1 VNESELFY
9 KFKANYLPQLKVAID
24 TYSPF
29 DAICHEAKVVL
40 EFKCRRSHYSDLL
53 IEWPKYETLLNRAA
67 DRGYKPIYVCS
78 TPLGVW
84 AWDLTYLQLKWI
96 KKALPKQTDFSNNN
110 TVVKQVAYI
119 SLEDGSYLNKI
130 EI

>member
-1 VNESELFY
+1 MNESELFY

-29 DAICHEAKVVL
+29 DAICHEAKVVV

>member
-1 VNESELFY
+1 MNESELFY

-29 DAICHEAKVVL
+29 DAICHEAKVVV
-40 EFKCRRSHYSDLL
+40 EFKCRRSHYSDML

-119 SLEDGSYLNKI
+119 SLEDGSYLSKI

>member
-29 DAICHEAKVVL
+29 DAICHEAKVVV
-40 EFKCRRSHYSDLL
+40 EFKCRRSHYSDML

-84 AWDLTYLQLKWI
+84 AWDLTYLDLKWI
-96 KKALPKQTDFSNNN
+96 KKSLPKQTDFSNNN

-119 SLEDGSYLNKI
+119 SLEDGSYLSKI

>member
-1 VNESELFY
+1 MNESELFY

-29 DAICHEAKVVL
+29 DAICHEAKVVV
-40 EFKCRRSHYSDLL
+40 EFKCRRSHYSDML

-67 DRGYKPIYVCS
+67 DRGYKPIYICS

-110 TVVKQVAYI
+110 TVIKQVAYI
-119 SLEDGSYLNKI
+119 SLEDGSYLSKI

>member
-29 DAICHEAKVVL
+29 DAICHEAKVVV
-40 EFKCRRSHYSDLL
+40 EFKCRRSHYSDML

-119 SLEDGSYLNKI
+119 SLEDGSYLSKI

>member
-1 VNESELFY
+1 M
-9 KFKANYLPQLKVAID
+9 
-24 TYSPF
+24 
-29 DAICHEAKVVL
+29 
-40 EFKCRRSHYSDLL
+40 L

-119 SLEDGSYLNKI
+119 SLEDGSYLSKI

>member
-29 DAICHEAKVVL
+29 DAICHEAKVVV

-119 SLEDGSYLNKI
+119 SLEDGSYLSKI

>member
-1 VNESELFY
+1 MNESELFY

-29 DAICHEAKVVL
+29 DAICHEAKVVV
-40 EFKCRRSHYSDLL
+40 EFKCRRSHYSDML

-96 KKALPKQTDFSNNN
+96 KKALPKQTDCSNNN
-110 TVVKQVAYI
+110 TVIKQVAYI
-119 SLEDGSYLNKI
+119 SLEDGSYLSKI

>member
-29 DAICHEAKVVL
+29 DAICHEAKVVV
-40 EFKCRRSHYSDLL
+40 EFKCRRSHYSDML

-67 DRGYKPIYVCS
+67 DRGYKPIYICS

-119 SLEDGSYLNKI
+119 SLEDGSYLSKI

>member
-1 VNESELFY
+1 MNESELFY

-29 DAICHEAKVVL
+29 DAICHEAKVVV
-40 EFKCRRSHYSDLL
+40 EFKCRRSHYSDML

-110 TVVKQVAYI
+110 TVVKQVSYI
-119 SLEDGSYLNKI
+119 SLEDGSYLSKI

>member
-1 VNESELFY
+1 MNESELFY

-29 DAICHEAKVVL
+29 DAICHEAKVVV
-40 EFKCRRSHYSDLL
+40 EFKCRRSHYSDML

-84 AWDLTYLQLKWI
+84 AWDLTYLDLKWI
-96 KKALPKQTDFSNNN
+96 KKSLPKQTDFSNNN

-119 SLEDGSYLNKI
+119 SLEDGSYLSKI

>member
-29 DAICHEAKVVL
+29 DAICHEAKVVV
-40 EFKCRRSHYSDLL
+40 EFKCRRSHYSDML

-84 AWDLTYLQLKWI
+84 AWDLTYLDLKWI
-96 KKALPKQTDFSNNN
+96 KKSLPKQRDFSNNN

-119 SLEDGSYLNKI
+119 SLEDGSYLSKI

>member
-1 VNESELFY
+1 MNESELFY

-29 DAICHEAKVVL
+29 DAICHEAKVVV

-119 SLEDGSYLNKI
+119 SLEDGSYLSKI

>member
-1 VNESELFY
+1 MNESELFY

-29 DAICHEAKVVL
+29 DAICHEAKVVV
-40 EFKCRRSHYSDLL
+40 EFKCRRSHYSDML

-110 TVVKQVAYI
+110 TVIKQVAYI
-119 SLEDGSYLNKI
+119 SLEDGSYLSKI

>member
-29 DAICHEAKVVL
+29 DAICHEAKVVV
-40 EFKCRRSHYSDLL
+40 EFKCRRSHYSDML

-110 TVVKQVAYI
+110 TVIKQVAYI
-119 SLEDGSYLNKI
+119 SLEDGSYLSKI

>member
-1 VNESELFY
+1 MNESELFY

-29 DAICHEAKVVL
+29 DAICHEAKVVV
-40 EFKCRRSHYSDLL
+40 EFKCRRSHYSDML

-67 DRGYKPIYVCS
+67 DRGYKPIYICS

-119 SLEDGSYLNKI
+119 SLEDGSYLSKI

>member
-1 VNESELFY
+1 MNESELFY
-9 KFKANYLPQLKVAID
+9 KFKANYLPQLKVAVD

-29 DAICHEAKVVL
+29 DAICHEAKVVV
-40 EFKCRRSHYSDLL
+40 EFKCRRSHYSDML

-119 SLEDGSYLNKI
+119 SLEDGSYLSKI

>member
-1 VNESELFY
+1 MNESELFY

-29 DAICHEAKVVL
+29 DAICHEAKVVV
-40 EFKCRRSHYSDLL
+40 EFKYRRSHYSDLL

-119 SLEDGSYLNKI
+119 SLEDGSYLSKI

>member
-1 VNESELFY
+1 MNESELFY

-29 DAICHEAKVVL
+29 DAICHEAKVVV
-40 EFKCRRSHYSDLL
+40 EFKCRRSHYSDML
-53 IEWPKYETLLNRAA
+53 IEWPKYETLLSRAA

-119 SLEDGSYLNKI
+119 SLEDGSYLSKI